1 MKLSN
6 VDKRVYWFLLIKC
19 SQEAI
24 AKVDQQVC
32 ESKKRLNAMRHQFKM
47 KEKKL
52 SGLQTEYNQMLKD
65 SETISLADTGESDE
79 SRVSTLCITFF
90 FFFSESGGARHSVVK
105 NIHIFII
112 LFVIFFFSEYSAQY
126 SCKLRNDRI
135 IM

>member
-79 SRVSTLCITFF
+79 SRVSTLCIT
-90 FFFSESGGARHSVVK
+90 
-105 NIHIFII
+105 
-112 LFVIFFFSEYSAQY
+112 IFFFRNQEGHVIP
-126 SCKLRNDRI
+126 LRRI
-135 IM
+135 YISLLVCF

>member
-6 VDKRVYWFLLIKC
+6 VNKKVYWFLLIKC

-90 FFFSESGGARHSVVK
+90 FFGIRRGTSFRCE
-105 NIHIFII
+105 
-112 LFVIFFFSEYSAQY
+112 EYTY
-126 SCKLRNDRI
+126 LY
-135 IM
+135 

>member
-79 SRVSTLCITFF
+79 SRVSTLCIT
-90 FFFSESGGARHSVVK
+90 
-105 NIHIFII
+105 
-112 LFVIFFFSEYSAQY
+112 IFFF
-126 SCKLRNDRI
+126 RNQEGHVI
-135 IM
+135 PL